1 MVSVAANPVIERGWF
16 SVAID
21 RVQAVYMDARVDDAS
36 FARYVK
42 ALAADIANAPDTQRR
57 GILYE
62 TPDPGTVTAARRRQ
76 VAEVLIRE
84 HGKLARVTAGYV
96 LVTPSMFARGVVT
109 AVFWI
114 APPPYE
120 YHVVATS
127 AEGFAWLGGRLP
139 QLSAAACDETYQT
152 VRAECL
158 QRMHERFG
166 I

>member
-1 MVSVAANPVIERGWF
+1 MVIAAEEPVIERGWF
-16 SVAID
+16 SVTID
-21 RVQAVYMDARVDDAS
+21 RVQAVYMDASVDDAS

-42 ALAADIANAPDTQRR
+42 ALAREIANAPDGERR
-57 GILYE
+57 GIFYE

-76 VAEVLIRE
+76 VAGVLIRE
-84 HGKLARVTAGYV
+84 RDKLARVTAGYV

-120 YHVVATS
+120 HHVVATS
-127 AEGFAWLGGRLP
+127 AEGFAWLSTRLP
-139 QLSAAACDETYQT
+139 ELNASACDEVYRA